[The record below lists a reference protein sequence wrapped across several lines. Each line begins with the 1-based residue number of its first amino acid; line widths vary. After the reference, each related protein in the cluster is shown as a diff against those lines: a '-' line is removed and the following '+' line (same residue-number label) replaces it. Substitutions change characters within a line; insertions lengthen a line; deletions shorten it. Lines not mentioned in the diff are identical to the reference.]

1 MTLIALPVSTRILE
15 KMVPASSSVMTRAS
29 SWGISS
35 LTFSCSWKVI
45 LMSSCVIPSGMFCPI
60 AVRTAPL
67 GGAGFPDLE
76 VETDRFDA
84 VRSSMVWIHNCA

>member
-45 LMSSCVIPSGMFCPI
+45 LMSSCVIPSGRLLAVPVSLIWRSRLIDSMQSDRVWFGSII
-60 AVRTAPL
+60 ALRKL
-67 GGAGFPDLE
+67 
-76 VETDRFDA
+76 
-84 VRSSMVWIHNCA
+84 RSVS

>member
-15 KMVPASSSVMTRAS
+15 KMVPASVMTRAS

-45 LMSSCVIPSGMFCPI
+45 LMSSCVIPSGRLLAVPVSLIWRSRLIDSMQSDQVWFGSII
-60 AVRTAPL
+60 ALRKL
-67 GGAGFPDLE
+67 
-76 VETDRFDA
+76 
-84 VRSSMVWIHNCA
+84 RSVS